1 MALNLNVAMQQLTG
15 LSVAKTKIP
24 GTYLSKATVQVTQN
38 PMEAAREIA
47 KQSAYMAD
55 RLQNKMMEVH
65 QLLDEVIKSPSVYKN
80 FEKWSAKNGNVLQAG
95 FQHYVDLI
103 VWTAEYNNA
112 LENRYTKL
120 SNEEA
125 HKKAVAD
132 ADSKVRLTQG
142 GMNPEQLSNVEAGS
156 VWSQLYT
163 QFQNYFIL
171 ILNNAG
177 FQGRTLVQQMGV
189 RRSIPRLL
197 HLAFFGAYIPFAIGQ
212 LISEGWRGELGRDD
226 DEDGISE
233 SWFSIF
239 VMSPI
244 QGTLSGLPYIGP
256 AINFTINRFDDK
268 RYNDQIGSN
277 PTFGAFESALSSI
290 ESAYEMA
297 TDPSRELRGRDI
309 KDWATTIAMIT
320 GIPVSVLGKPIAYAV
335 EMDRGVA
342 QPSGTSD
349 MLRGLLTGATGAQ

>member
-1 MALNLNVAMQQLTG
+1 
-15 LSVAKTKIP
+15 
-24 GTYLSKATVQVTQN
+24 
-38 PMEAAREIA
+38 
-47 KQSAYMAD
+47 
-55 RLQNKMMEVH
+55 
-65 QLLDEVIKSPSVYKN
+65 
-80 FEKWSAKNGNVLQAG
+80 
-95 FQHYVDLI
+95 
-103 VWTAEYNNA
+103 
-112 LENRYTKL
+112 
-120 SNEEA
+120 
-125 HKKAVAD
+125 
-132 ADSKVRLTQG
+132 
-142 GMNPEQLSNVEAGS
+142 
-156 VWSQLYT
+156 
-163 QFQNYFIL
+163 
-171 ILNNAG
+171 
-177 FQGRTLVQQMGV
+177 
-189 RRSIPRLL
+189 
-197 HLAFFGAYIPFAIGQ
+197 
-212 LISEGWRGELGRDD
+212 
-226 DEDGISE
+226 
-233 SWFSIF
+233 
-239 VMSPI
+239 MSPI